1 MLGTLERKGAGAVP
15 LGKIGTLL
23 VRRVLAYGLIR
34 VLRVL
39 TPPIV
44 LLLLRT
50 DGDDVLKWTRVII
63 KVYIMIRVTPYS
75 QEVANSRI
83 WFNEGLSLTHP
94 LLKRARATQDAQRH
108 TRGF

>member
-1 MLGTLERKGAGAVP
+1 MLGALNRMRAGAVP
-15 LGKIGTLL
+15 LGQIGTLL

-63 KVYIMIRVTPYS
+63 KVYIMFRVRPAL
-75 QEVANSRI
+75 V
-83 WFNEGLSLTHP
+83 
-94 LLKRARATQDAQRH
+94 
-108 TRGF
+108 